1 MGLLDLFRRN
11 NTPPPVAPPAPTKAV
26 KFAIG
31 AEGDDVT
38 ITFND
43 RNITFTGDL
52 TNYDYNAILRDKQ
65 RNIYKLFEL
74 SDYFV
79 DADPIYRG
87 IIKEVYS
94 PFSMSDHYRL
104 IGANEKVK
112 QKYLD
117 YYDRIHLEDVMRSI
131 FYQYWKYGNVY
142 IYLKDDGTLE
152 TLPVHLVRISNV
164 MVNGEPVIEFNCQ
177 SILTDYQREVG
188 STERNYLDDQELK
201 VRLKGFPKEVAEGVR
216 NGVQWVQLNPANT
229 FVLQDIKEDWL
240 RYAIPMIAA
249 CLRAFAKKALISNW
263 EDALLN
269 LGARSFVHVTYGDP
283 DNKVLPTI
291 EALGAV
297 QGLFRQAMTG
307 SALAVT
313 NNWCKANVIQP
324 KTDDI
329 FEYDKYKAV
338 NADILSAGG
347 ISGVIVSGRSED
359 GSTFASAQVSMQ
371 TAAIRIKQAKDNFC
385 ELMNRVNMR
394 LNGSNMYLPH
404 SANENVPRFT
414 FPPVD
419 LTGNKAFQDACMKL
433 WEKGMLSNE
442 TLLQTYGYDMGQE
455 VERRKAE
462 DAKGIPDTLTPPKTS
477 YSTNANDAGS
487 GSGSTADD
495 AVTVGRPTLDDS
507 ERNSDPAKS
516 VTGRQP
522 KGSNPE
528 GSEAQE

>member
-1 MGLLDLFRRN
+1 MGLLDFIRRN
-11 NTPPPVAPPAPTKAV
+11 KNAPPVAPPEPSQTKYAV
-26 KFAIG
+26 G
-31 AEGDDVT
+31 AKGDNVT
-38 ITFND
+38 ITFNN

-52 TNYDYNAILRDKQ
+52 TDFDYNAILRDKQ
-65 RNIYKLFEL
+65 TNIYKLFQL

-94 PFSMSDHYRL
+94 PFSMADKYRL

-112 QKYLD
+112 QKYID
-117 YYDRIHLEDVMRSI
+117 YYERIHLEDVMRSI
-131 FYQYWKYGNVY
+131 FYQYRKYGNVY

-177 SILTDYQREVG
+177 SILTDFVRQAG
-188 STERNYLDDQELK
+188 SIERNYLEDQELEI
-201 VRLKGFPKEVAEGVR
+201 RLRGFPREVADGVR

-229 FVLQDIKEDWL
+229 FVLQDVKEDWL
-240 RYAIPMIAA
+240 RYAIPMVAA

-283 DNKVLPTI
+283 AHKVLPTI
-291 EALGAV
+291 EALSAV
-297 QGLFRQAMTG
+297 QSLFRQAMTG

-313 NNWCKANVIQP
+313 NNWCEASVVQP
-324 KTDDI
+324 KTDDV

-347 ISGVIVSGRSED
+347 ISGVIVSGRAED

-385 ELMNRVNMR
+385 ELMNKVNMR

-419 LTGNKAFQDACMKL
+419 LTGSKAFQDACMKL

-455 VERRKAE
+455 VERRKVE
-462 DAKGIPDTLTPPKTS
+462 DAKGIPDTLTPPKTT
-477 YSTNANDAGS
+477 YTTND
-487 GSGSTADD
+487 GSTTSNNSSDD
-495 AVTVGRPTLDDS
+495 TVTVGRPTLDDS
-507 ERNSDPAKS
+507 ERNSDPSKS
-516 VTGRQP
+516 ITGRQP

>member
-1 MGLLDLFRRN
+1 MGLLDFIRRN
-11 NTPPPVAPPAPTKAV
+11 NNAPPVAPPEPSQTKYAV
-26 KFAIG
+26 G
-31 AEGDDVT
+31 AKGDNVT
-38 ITFND
+38 ITFNN

-52 TNYDYNAILRDKQ
+52 TDFDYNAILRDKQ
-65 RNIYKLFEL
+65 TNIYKLFQL

-94 PFSMSDHYRL
+94 PFSMADKYRL

-112 QKYLD
+112 QKYID
-117 YYDRIHLEDVMRSI
+117 YYERIHLEDVMRSI

-177 SILTDYQREVG
+177 SILTDFVRQAG
-188 STERNYLDDQELK
+188 SIERNYLEDQELEI
-201 VRLKGFPKEVAEGVR
+201 RLRGFPREVADGVR

-229 FVLQDIKEDWL
+229 FVLQDVKEDWL
-240 RYAIPMIAA
+240 RYAIPMVAA

-283 DNKVLPTI
+283 AHKVLPTI
-291 EALGAV
+291 EALSAV
-297 QGLFRQAMTG
+297 QSLFRQAMTG

-313 NNWCKANVIQP
+313 NNWCEASVVQP
-324 KTDDI
+324 KTDDV

-347 ISGVIVSGRSED
+347 ISGVIVSGRAED

-385 ELMNRVNMR
+385 ELMNKVNMR

-419 LTGNKAFQDACMKL
+419 LTGSKAFQDACMKL

-455 VERRKAE
+455 VERRKVE
-462 DAKGIPDTLTPPKTS
+462 DAKGIPDTLTPPKTT
-477 YSTNANDAGS
+477 YTTND
-487 GSGSTADD
+487 GSTTSNNSSDD
-495 AVTVGRPTLDDS
+495 TVTVGRPTLDDS
-507 ERNSDPAKS
+507 ERNSDPSKS
-516 VTGRQP
+516 ITGRQP

>member
-1 MGLLDLFRRN
+1 M
-11 NTPPPVAPPAPTKAV
+11 
-26 KFAIG
+26 
-31 AEGDDVT
+31 
-38 ITFND
+38 
-43 RNITFTGDL
+43 
-52 TNYDYNAILRDKQ
+52 
-65 RNIYKLFEL
+65 
-74 SDYFV
+74 

-87 IIKEVYS
+87 IIKEVYA
-94 PFSMSDHYRL
+94 PFCMADKYRL
-104 IGANEKVK
+104 VGANEKVK

-117 YYDRIHLEDVMRSI
+117 YYERIHLEDVMRSI

-142 IYLKDDGTLE
+142 VYLKDDGTLE

-177 SILTDYQREVG
+177 SILTDFTRQVG
-188 STERNYLDDQELK
+188 SIERNYLEDQELEI
-201 VRLKGFPKEVAEGVR
+201 RLKGFPKEVAEGVR

-229 FVLQDIKEDWL
+229 FVLQDVKEDWL
-240 RYAIPMIAA
+240 RYAIPMVAA

-291 EALGAV
+291 EALSSV
-297 QGLFRQAMTG
+297 QALFRQAMTG

-313 NNWCKANVIQP
+313 NNWCKASVIQP
-324 KTDDI
+324 KTDDV

-347 ISGVIVSGRSED
+347 ISGVIVSGRAED

-385 ELMNRVNMR
+385 EMMDKINAR
-394 LNGSNMYLPH
+394 LNGSNAYLPH
-404 SANENVPRFT
+404 SADSNVPRFT

-419 LTGNKAFQDACMKL
+419 LTGNKSFLDACLRL

-442 TLLQTYGYDMGQE
+442 TLMQNYGYDMRQE

-462 DAKGIPDTLTPPKTS
+462 EAQNVPDTLTPPKTS
-477 YSTNANDAGS
+477 YTDNSTSGGTANS
-487 GSGSTADD
+487 GDQEI
-495 AVTVGRPTLDDS
+495 TVGRPTLDDS
-507 ERNSDPAKS
+507 ERHSDPAQS
-516 VTGRQP
+516 ITGRQP

>member
-1 MGLLDLFRRN
+1 MGLLDVFRRN
-11 NTPPPVAPPAPTKAV
+11 SKLNAPPTAV
-26 KFAIG
+26 PIKDGKMIVG
-31 AEGDDVT
+31 AKGDD
-38 ITFND
+38 INLTFNN

-52 TNYDYNAILRDKQ
+52 TNFDYSAILRDKQ
-65 RNIYKLFEL
+65 RNIYQLFQL

-87 IIKEVYS
+87 IIKEVYA
-94 PFSMSDHYRL
+94 PFCMADKYRL
-104 IGANEKVK
+104 VGANEKVK
-112 QKYLD
+112 LKYLD
-117 YYDRIHLEDVMRSI
+117 YYERIHLEDFMRSV

-142 IYLKDDGTLE
+142 VYLKDDGTLE

-164 MVNGEPVIEFNCQ
+164 MMNGEPVIEFNCQ
-177 SILTDYQREVG
+177 SILTDFQREAG
-188 STERNYLDDQELK
+188 SIERPYVEDQELAI
-201 VRLKGFPKEVAEGVR
+201 RLQGFPKEVTEGVK
-216 NGVQWVQLNPANT
+216 NGVQWIQLNPKNT
-229 FVLQDIKEDWL
+229 FVLQDVKEDWL
-240 RYAIPMIAA
+240 RYAIPMVAA

-283 DNKVLPTI
+283 TNTVLPTI
-291 EALGAV
+291 EALSSV
-297 QGLFRQAMTG
+297 QNLFRQAMTG

-313 NNWCKANVIQP
+313 NNWCKASVIQP
-324 KTDDI
+324 KTDDV

-385 ELMNRVNMR
+385 EMMDKINAR
-394 LNGSNMYLPH
+394 LNGANNYLPH

-419 LTGNKAFQDACMKL
+419 LTGNKSFLDACLRL

-462 DAKGIPDTLTPPKTS
+462 EAKGVPDTLTPPKTT
-477 YSTNANDAGS
+477 YTTNDGGNDKS
-487 GSGSTADD
+487 NADD
-495 AVTVGRPTLDDS
+495 TITVGRPTLDDS

-516 VTGRQP
+516 ITGRQP

-528 GSEAQE
+528 GSEAQT

>member
-1 MGLLDLFRRN
+1 MGLLDFIRRN
-11 NTPPPVAPPAPTKAV
+11 NNAPPVAPPEPSQTKYAV
-26 KFAIG
+26 G
-31 AEGDDVT
+31 AKGDDVT
-38 ITFND
+38 ITFNN

-52 TNYDYNAILRDKQ
+52 TDFDYNAILRDKQ
-65 RNIYKLFEL
+65 TNIYKLFQL

-94 PFSMSDHYRL
+94 PFSMADKYRL

-112 QKYLD
+112 QKYID
-117 YYDRIHLEDVMRSI
+117 YYERIHLEDVMRSI

-177 SILTDYQREVG
+177 SILTDFVRQAG
-188 STERNYLDDQELK
+188 SIERNYLEDQELEI
-201 VRLKGFPKEVAEGVR
+201 RLRGFPREVADGVR

-229 FVLQDIKEDWL
+229 FVLQDVKEDWL
-240 RYAIPMIAA
+240 RYAIPMVAA

-283 DNKVLPTI
+283 AHKVLPTI
-291 EALGAV
+291 EALSAV
-297 QGLFRQAMTG
+297 QSLFRQAMTG

-313 NNWCKANVIQP
+313 NNWCEASVVQP
-324 KTDDI
+324 KTDDV

-347 ISGVIVSGRSED
+347 ISGVIVSGRAED

-385 ELMNRVNMR
+385 ELMNKVNMR

-419 LTGNKAFQDACMKL
+419 LTGSKAFQDACMKL

-455 VERRKAE
+455 VERRKVE
-462 DAKGIPDTLTPPKTS
+462 DAKGIPDTLTPPKTT
-477 YSTNANDAGS
+477 YTTND
-487 GSGSTADD
+487 GSTTSNNSSDD
-495 AVTVGRPTLDDS
+495 TVTVGRPTLDDS
-507 ERNSDPAKS
+507 ERNSDPSKS
-516 VTGRQP
+516 ITGRQP

>member
-1 MGLLDLFRRN
+1 MGLLDFIRRN
-11 NTPPPVAPPAPTKAV
+11 NNAPPVAPPEQPSQTKYAV
-26 KFAIG
+26 G
-31 AEGDDVT
+31 AKGDNVT
-38 ITFND
+38 ITFNN

-52 TNYDYNAILRDKQ
+52 TDFDYNAILRDKQ
-65 RNIYKLFEL
+65 TNIYKLFQL

-94 PFSMSDHYRL
+94 PFSMADKYRL

-112 QKYLD
+112 QKYID
-117 YYDRIHLEDVMRSI
+117 YYERIHLEDVMRSI

-177 SILTDYQREVG
+177 SILTDFVRQAG
-188 STERNYLDDQELK
+188 SIERNYLEDQELEI
-201 VRLKGFPKEVAEGVR
+201 RLRGFPREVADGVR

-229 FVLQDIKEDWL
+229 FVLQDVKEDWL
-240 RYAIPMIAA
+240 RYAIPMVAA

-283 DNKVLPTI
+283 AHKVLPTI
-291 EALGAV
+291 EALSAV
-297 QGLFRQAMTG
+297 QSLFRQAMTG

-313 NNWCKANVIQP
+313 NNWCEASVVQP
-324 KTDDI
+324 KTDDV

-347 ISGVIVSGRSED
+347 ISGVIVSGRAED

-385 ELMNRVNMR
+385 ELMNKVNMR

-419 LTGNKAFQDACMKL
+419 LTGSKAFQDACMKL

-455 VERRKAE
+455 VERRKVE
-462 DAKGIPDTLTPPKTS
+462 DAKGIPDTLTPPKTT
-477 YSTNANDAGS
+477 YTTND
-487 GSGSTADD
+487 GSTTSNNSSDD
-495 AVTVGRPTLDDS
+495 TVTVGRPTLDDS
-507 ERNSDPAKS
+507 ERNSDPSKS
-516 VTGRQP
+516 ITGRQP

>member
-1 MGLLDLFRRN
+1 MGLLDFIRRN
-11 NTPPPVAPPAPTKAV
+11 NNAPPVAPPEPSQTKYAV
-26 KFAIG
+26 G
-31 AEGDDVT
+31 AKGDNVT
-38 ITFND
+38 ITFNN

-52 TNYDYNAILRDKQ
+52 TDFDYNAILRDKQ
-65 RNIYKLFEL
+65 TNIYKLFQL

-94 PFSMSDHYRL
+94 PISMADKYRL

-112 QKYLD
+112 QKYID
-117 YYDRIHLEDVMRSI
+117 YYERIHLEDVMRSI

-177 SILTDYQREVG
+177 SILTDFVRQAG
-188 STERNYLDDQELK
+188 SIERNYLEDQELEI
-201 VRLKGFPKEVAEGVR
+201 RLRGFPREVADGVR

-229 FVLQDIKEDWL
+229 FVLQDVKEDWL
-240 RYAIPMIAA
+240 RYAIPMVAA

-283 DNKVLPTI
+283 AHKVLPTI
-291 EALGAV
+291 EALSAV
-297 QGLFRQAMTG
+297 QSLFRQAMTG

-313 NNWCKANVIQP
+313 NNWCEASVVQP
-324 KTDDI
+324 KTDDV

-347 ISGVIVSGRSED
+347 ISGVIVSGRAED

-385 ELMNRVNMR
+385 ELMNKVNMR

-419 LTGNKAFQDACMKL
+419 LTGSKAFQDACMKL

-455 VERRKAE
+455 VERRKVE
-462 DAKGIPDTLTPPKTS
+462 DAKGIPDTLTPPKTT
-477 YSTNANDAGS
+477 YTTND
-487 GSGSTADD
+487 GSTTSNNSSDD
-495 AVTVGRPTLDDS
+495 TVTVGRPTLDDS
-507 ERNSDPAKS
+507 ERNSDPSKS
-516 VTGRQP
+516 ITGRQP

>member
-1 MGLLDLFRRN
+1 MELLDFIRRN
-11 NTPPPVAPPAPTKAV
+11 NNAPPVAPPEPSQMKYAV
-26 KFAIG
+26 G
-31 AEGDDVT
+31 AKGDDVT
-38 ITFND
+38 ITFNN

-52 TNYDYNAILRDKQ
+52 TDFDYNAILRDKQ
-65 RNIYKLFEL
+65 TNIYKLFQL

-94 PFSMSDHYRL
+94 PFSMADKYRL

-112 QKYLD
+112 QKYID
-117 YYDRIHLEDVMRSI
+117 YYERIHLEDVMRSI

-177 SILTDYQREVG
+177 SILTDFVRQAG
-188 STERNYLDDQELK
+188 SIERNYLEDQELEI
-201 VRLKGFPKEVAEGVR
+201 RLRGFPREVADGVR

-229 FVLQDIKEDWL
+229 FVLQDVKEDWL
-240 RYAIPMIAA
+240 RYAIPMVAA

-283 DNKVLPTI
+283 AHKVLPTI
-291 EALGAV
+291 EALSAV
-297 QGLFRQAMTG
+297 QSLFRQAMTG

-313 NNWCKANVIQP
+313 NNWCEASVVQP
-324 KTDDI
+324 KTDDV

-347 ISGVIVSGRSED
+347 ISGVIVSGRAED

-404 SANENVPRFT
+404 SAHENVPRFT

-455 VERRKAE
+455 VERRKVE
-462 DAKGIPDTLTPPKTS
+462 DAKGIPDTLTPPKTT
-477 YSTNANDAGS
+477 YTTND
-487 GSGSTADD
+487 GSTTSNNGSDD
-495 AVTVGRPTLDDS
+495 TVTVGRPTLDDS
-507 ERNSDPAKS
+507 ERNSDPSKS
-516 VTGRQP
+516 ITGRQP